1 MGTFR
6 TIALSICETPAPA
19 PCAKKSEASRD
30 AGRENLRKPLRGPS
44 SSSSPLPSFSQPRA
58 WASTPLSSPGTIITT
73 WGSTRGN
80 SCAKSVRVRLVKVRG
95 LSDSDAAFM
104 MLSKPTSA
112 VQSVV
117 NDLLAELH
125 AKSGCEK
132 FGLSHE
138 SLAAILYEVGA
149 KHCTALKSEGEVRT
163 FFLSLRIDEL
173 ALARACAAGS
183 NAAWESFLTRYRE
196 KLYLSAL
203 RIARETSAAREL
215 ADTLYADLY
224 GTSLRDGQRVSKL
237 ASYTGRGSLE
247 GWLRTVLSQEYVNR
261 YRRTKR
267 LVSLEEES
275 EEGVQFCAPEPEPIP
290 AADNRLANATDEVLG
305 CLSSEDRMVLN
316 AYYLDGRTL
325 AEIARMLGVHESTIS
340 RKLDKLAKSLR
351 KQIVAALGKRGMSRR
366 QAEEALEVDVR
377 DLQVDIRRSL
387 AQDSPPSAFS
397 EKRVEAR
404 VREGEG

>member
-1 MGTFR
+1 MSST
-6 TIALSICETPAPA
+6 
-19 PCAKKSEASRD
+19 
-30 AGRENLRKPLRGPS
+30 KP
-44 SSSSPLPSFSQPRA
+44 
-58 WASTPLSSPGTIITT
+58 
-73 WGSTRGN
+73 N
-80 SCAKSVRVRLVKVRG
+80 
-95 LSDSDAAFM
+95 
-104 MLSKPTSA
+104 SA

-117 NDLLAELH
+117 NELLADLH
-125 AKSGCEK
+125 ARSGCEK
-132 FGLSHE
+132 VGLTRE
-138 SLAAILYEVGA
+138 SFAAILCDVGSKYA
-149 KHCTALKSEGEVRT
+149 TVATSETEIRA
-163 FFLSLRIDEL
+163 FFLSLRVEEL

-183 NAAWESFLTRYRE
+183 DPAWEIFFTRFRE
-196 KLYLSAL
+196 KLHLAAL
-203 RIARETSAAREL
+203 RIAREDSAAREL

-224 GTSLRDGQRVSKL
+224 GTNLREGQRVSKL

-267 LVSLEEES
+267 LVSLDEES
-275 EEGVQFCAPEPEPIP
+275 EEGVQFRAPDPDPVP
-290 AADNRLANATDEVLG
+290 TADHRLAQATDEALAFLSGEERTVL
-305 CLSSEDRMVLN
+305 S

-351 KQIVAALGKRGMSRR
+351 KQIVAALTRRGMSRR

-387 AQDSPPSAFS
+387 AQEPSSPAFS

-404 VREGEG
+404 VREGPG